1 MCPNQAQLTEA
12 ARFERCAV
20 YLISRSA
27 GAFQLF
33 LGTRSDGRREG
44 VRTAVG
50 KWKLK
55 HEGRKLQRKL
65 RVCVSESVCVRVIG
79 DCRGPN
85 GYQKGSHNKH
95 KGNQTVEITA
105 RSKRCIEHVCYLFCI
120 QLHSGKNI
128 LHFLT

>member
-1 MCPNQAQLTEA
+1 MKASEHMCPNPAQLTEA

-65 RVCVSESVCVRVIG
+65 PVCVRV
-79 DCRGPN
+79 C
-85 GYQKGSHNKH
+85 
-95 KGNQTVEITA
+95 
-105 RSKRCIEHVCYLFCI
+105 VCACDW
-120 QLHSGKNI
+120 
-128 LHFLT
+128 